1 MYTDNMA
8 VTWCSESGLEV
19 RVDGELT
26 SCFIDTLLLIPTAIV
41 VFILLPALVIILRGK
56 SEVFG
61 HSCVRFKYHS
71 LRWLLTILL
80 LLCYLAKIGEG
91 FMYQEKISSTPLHLY
106 LPNMLSFICL
116 ILVSIYY
123 DIIEVGQISP
133 VKKLTIIFMFWLSS
147 VIVWTI
153 KFVQLYQVGGPYDIR
168 LYTNLCILVFY
179 TLLLIIERRVIFS
192 HLPGQSQFSSWSK
205 ANESEMESEAC
216 QEFTEGRIK
225 FVHDFSNFLSR
236 CTFSWMQSMLKLG
249 NSRPLETEDLGDLPQ
264 VDRAAVNHARFT
276 NVWEAEKTR
285 AAWKHAT
292 PSLWRSI
299 FLAFKGDI
307 LMQAALRLVGDLLSF
322 IGPLCLKQIVT
333 YVEKTLKSDGDDVA
347 KPLTENDV
355 HMPVS
360 EFFGN
365 GFVLSVV
372 ILFGNI
378 AATTSI
384 NQYFYRAFR
393 FSMNIRACLQV
404 GKGSLSNV
412 LSKMLFACSLSLQFI
427 LLKTCLLVCC
437 ASLKK

>member
-1 MYTDNMA
+1 
-8 VTWCSESGLEV
+8 
-19 RVDGELT
+19 
-26 SCFIDTLLLIPTAIV
+26 
-41 VFILLPALVIILRGK
+41 
-56 SEVFG
+56 
-61 HSCVRFKYHS
+61 
-71 LRWLLTILL
+71 
-80 LLCYLAKIGEG
+80 
-91 FMYQEKISSTPLHLY
+91 
-106 LPNMLSFICL
+106 
-116 ILVSIYY
+116 
-123 DIIEVGQISP
+123 
-133 VKKLTIIFMFWLSS
+133 
-147 VIVWTI
+147 
-153 KFVQLYQVGGPYDIR
+153 
-168 LYTNLCILVFY
+168 
-179 TLLLIIERRVIFS
+179 
-192 HLPGQSQFSSWSK
+192 
-205 ANESEMESEAC
+205 MESEAC

-236 CTFSWMQSMLKLG
+236 CTFSWMQAMLKLG
-249 NSRPLETEDLGDLPQ
+249 NSRPLELEDLGDLPQ

-285 AAWKHAT
+285 AARKHAT

-378 AATTSI
+378 AATTCI

-404 GKGSLSNV
+404 GKESLSNV

-427 LLKTCLLVCC
+427 LLKICLLVCC
-437 ASLKK
+437 ASLIK